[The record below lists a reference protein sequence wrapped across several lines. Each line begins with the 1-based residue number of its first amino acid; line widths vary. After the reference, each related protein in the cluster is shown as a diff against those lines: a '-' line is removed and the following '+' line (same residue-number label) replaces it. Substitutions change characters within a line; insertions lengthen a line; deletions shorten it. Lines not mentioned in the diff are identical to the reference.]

1 MQAASRQSYAAA
13 RERLDEYADGA
24 APEELRTVA
33 DELLAVAGLLAG
45 QVRLRRALS
54 DPGRPGPDRGAL
66 LRDLLGDRVGEPTR
80 ELLDTLVAGRWSAP
94 SELLDGC
101 EQLGVQALLASA
113 GAGSDGTASASA
125 GAGSDGTA
133 GAGAGSDS
141 AAGELAEVEDELFR
155 FGQVVAGDPALA
167 AAIGDR
173 RVPVEQ
179 RATLTDELLAG
190 GGAGEVTVRLV
201 RVALGGAG
209 KVGGGFGGRSV
220 AGALTRLVEL
230 AAERRDRSVAYVT
243 VATPLTEAAEQRL
256 GAALSARYGRDISV
270 KTTVDPRVL
279 GGARVQIG
287 ADLYDGTIARRLA
300 QARTA
305 LATG

>member
-13 RERLDEYADGA
+13 LEQLDRFADGA
-24 APEELRTVA
+24 GPEQLRTMA
-33 DELLAVAGLLAG
+33 DELLAVAGLLAR

-54 DPGRPGPDRGAL
+54 DPARSGQDRAELLRGL
-66 LRDLLGDRVGEPTR
+66 LRDQVAEPTR
-80 ELLDTLVAGRWSAP
+80 ELLEALVAGRWSAP

-101 EQLGVQALLASA
+101 EQLGVQAMLASA
-113 GAGSDGTASASA
+113 AA
-125 GAGSDGTA
+125 TA
-133 GAGAGSDS
+133 GGGP
-141 AAGELAEVEDELFR
+141 GGQLPEVEDELFR
-155 FGQVVAGDPALA
+155 FGQLVAGDPALA

-173 RVPVEQ
+173 TVPVER
-179 RATLTDELLAG
+179 RASLVEDLLGDRASELTI
-190 GGAGEVTVRLV
+190 RLI
-201 RVALGGAG
+201 RVAL
-209 KVGGGFGGRSV
+209 GGFGGRSV
-220 AGALTRLVEL
+220 AGAVTRLVEL
-230 AAERRDRSVAYVT
+230 AAERRDLSVAYVT
-243 VATPLTEAAEQRL
+243 VATPLTEPAEQRL

>member
-24 APEELRTVA
+24 APEELRTVG

-113 GAGSDGTASASA
+113 SA
-125 GAGSDGTA
+125 GAGT
-133 GAGAGSDS
+133 GAGRDG

-179 RATLTDELLAG
+179 RATLSDELLAG
-190 GGAGEVTVRLV
+190 AGAGEVTVRLV
-201 RVALGGAG
+201 RVALGG
-209 KVGGGFGGRSV
+209 FGGRSV
-220 AGALTRLVEL
+220 AGALTRMVEL
-230 AAERRDRSVAYVT
+230 AAERRDRSVAYLT